1 MSATENTSESENQPK
16 ALNLTDKGVK
26 RALAKK
32 LREDV
37 DTWCAAEFDD
47 GFRTHLGCSSIGKEC
62 SRELWYDFRWIFR
75 KPFDGRMQRLFQR
88 GHREEDRVF
97 EYLRGIGCTVWEFD
111 ESLDHSLS
119 KEKRQIKVSAHHG
132 HFGGSVD
139 AVIKLPERYGVSEPL
154 LLSVK
159 TSATGSLFSKYDEK
173 GLQQHKPVYFAQEC
187 SYGKLMGIKFA
198 LFFVANKN
206 DDDIYMEVVELN
218 EDVGDTMLNK
228 AERIIFSDKPPERI
242 SMNPTFQTC
251 QYCDKKAVCHM
262 GEKAEKNCR
271 SCKHSSPVENKEW
284 FCAKH
289 NGNIPKEFIPKAC
302 GHWISIIEED

>member
-1 MSATENTSESENQPK
+1 MSDTENKSEQENQVK

-37 DTWCAAEFDD
+37 DIWCADEFDD

-62 SRELWYDFRWIFR
+62 SRELWYDFRWIYR
-75 KPFDGRMQRLFQR
+75 KKFDGRMQRLFQR
-88 GHREEDRVF
+88 GHREEERVF
-97 EYLRGIGCTVWEFD
+97 EYLRGIGCEVWAFD
-111 ESLDHSLS
+111 TAAPEPNT
-119 KEKRQIKVSAHHG
+119 QIKVSAHHG

-159 TSATGSLFSKYDEK
+159 TSATGALFSKYDEK

-187 SYGKLMGIKFA
+187 SYGKLMNIRFA
-198 LFFVANKN
+198 VFFVANKN
-206 DDDIYMEVVELN
+206 DDDIYFEIVELSK
-218 EDVGDTMLNK
+218 DVGDTMLNK
-228 AERIIFSDKPPERI
+228 AERIIFSDKPPEKL
-242 SMNPTFQTC
+242 SMNPTFQAC

-262 GEKAEKNCR
+262 DAKAEKNCR
-271 SCKHSSPVENKEW
+271 SCKHASPAENKEW

-289 NGNIPKEFIPKAC
+289 NGNIPKDFIPKGC
-302 GHWISIIEED
+302 DHWFSIIEEE